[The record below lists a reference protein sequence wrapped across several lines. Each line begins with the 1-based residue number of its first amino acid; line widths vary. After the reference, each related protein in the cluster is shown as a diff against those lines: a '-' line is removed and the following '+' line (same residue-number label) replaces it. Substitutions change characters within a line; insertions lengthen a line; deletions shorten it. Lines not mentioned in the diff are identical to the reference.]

1 MHLRLTALSLAAAF
15 VATTALA
22 QDNAPPARNGDIY
35 NGTAHEPNAGVV
47 TQQEKAAGIG
57 LPPAQS
63 RAANNRVEQL
73 DKNIQDNGANTVGP
87 AKSLACTTVPAT
99 CK

>member
-1 MHLRLTALSLAAAF
+1 MHIHLVTLSLAVTLGTASAF
-15 VATTALA
+15 A

-47 TQQEKAAGIG
+47 TLQEKAAGVA
-57 LPPAQS
+57 LPPAQN

-73 DKNIQDNGANTVGP
+73 DKNIQQGPNTVGA
-87 AKSLACTTVPAT
+87 AKSLACSTVPAT
-99 CK
+99 CR